1 MEEEKQDKV
10 NEPRAEY
17 SRKITFFNSFEEAEL
32 HGLKEMAG
40 HSYTQRMENLE
51 LLRKRMFADRLDA
64 NGNWLPLE
72 KTITII
78 KGHQA

>member
-1 MEEEKQDKV
+1 MEEEKENKL
-10 NEPRAEY
+10 NEPGVSY
-17 SRKITFFNSFEEAEL
+17 GKKITFFNSFEEAEL

-40 HSYTQRMENLE
+40 HSYAQRMENLE
-51 LLRKRMFADRLDA
+51 VLRKRMFADRLDA

-72 KTITII
+72 RVITII